1 MDVAIYDK
9 LAKRYDLATKIVSF
23 GIEEIWRYIFI
34 KTIKKYIK
42 DGVLLDIASAT
53 GENAKKLCFK
63 EMILIDPSEEMN
75 KIAKEKLK
83 VCNNS
88 EILILKESAES
99 FKLDKKVDL
108 ITAFMAVRN
117 FDNLQKGMNNLKS
130 HLNEGGYIAIVEMVN
145 SKSLIAKMIFW
156 YMNNIVPFIA
166 GFLLG
171 MKSEYKL
178 LGKSISSLSE
188 DDILSNLE
196 GLKIVKKHKLIFP
209 IATLIIAKKDDR

>member
-99 FKLDKKVDL
+99 FKLGKKVDL

-117 FDNLQKGMNNLKS
+117 FDNLQKGMNNLKN